1 MEKPHY
7 IDREKSWLL
16 FNGRVL
22 QEAADDTVP
31 LIERMRFLGI
41 FSNNLDEFFRV
52 RYATIRRLSVL
63 GNQAADLLA
72 GVSPKA
78 LLSEISAVV
87 IEQQHMFE
95 DILAQIRTDL
105 RSEGIHMVDEK
116 GLDERQIE
124 FIDDYFEERLSPA
137 LVPIMLNYVDEFPML
152 RDKSIY
158 HAVKLVKDNGNRV
171 DYALIEIPTEVFPRF
186 VVLPNRGN
194 DKYIMYLDDV
204 IRHFLHRIFAT
215 FEFDELEAFTI
226 KLTRDAELDIDND
239 ISRSFI
245 DKISRSVK
253 ARKKAEPVRF
263 VYDKMMPQDLLD
275 FLMHGLEADAES
287 DSLIPGGRYHNK
299 KDFMDFPNV
308 GGPQLEYKSH
318 QPAKRPELDS
328 EVSFLRILDERDILL
343 HYPYQSFSYLIRML
357 REAAIDPQV
366 SSIKATL
373 YRAAKNSQFL
383 NALVN
388 AAKNGKNV
396 TVVIELQARFD
407 EEANIKWT
415 QRLQDEGVNVIYG
428 VPGLKVHSKL
438 VLINRK
444 NDDGSKTR
452 YTCVSTG
459 NFNEKTARLYCDYAL
474 YTSDKRITKE
484 VNQVF
489 KFFRNNFNI
498 PEYDHLIVSPHYT
511 RKAIYDLIDE
521 EIEKSTSGREA
532 LLHFKMNGLVDEE
545 MIDKLYEA
553 SKAGVQIKLNI
564 RGICSLI
571 PGIPGLSENSEAIS
585 IVDKFLEHARVYV
598 FGAGAAA
605 KVYISSADLMTRNLD
620 NRVEV
625 TVPIYDD
632 EARQEILSNL
642 EIGWMDNVKSRWH
655 DQDYDNKYRRTGA
668 SERNR
673 SQVMLQKYYADKEDH
688 S

>member
-521 EIEKSTSGREA
+521 EIEKFTSGREA